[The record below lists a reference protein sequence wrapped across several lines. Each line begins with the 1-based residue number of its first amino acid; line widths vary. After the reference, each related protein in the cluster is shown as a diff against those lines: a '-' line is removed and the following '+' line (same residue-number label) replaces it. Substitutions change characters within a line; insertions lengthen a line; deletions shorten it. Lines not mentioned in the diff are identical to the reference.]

1 MHPRRSRS
9 RNRHFDAILATHA
22 SRATQ
27 GNSAINASP
36 VANKDPVIVDH
47 VQTHVS
53 HDMTG
58 PINARINGQNGR
70 SGQKERNVRNGR
82 KEQSAQSAPK
92 DPSALNGRNV
102 RTARPS
108 IPVSFQKK
116 PGSCSSA
123 SYAKKAWL

>member
-1 MHPRRSRS
+1 M
-9 RNRHFDAILATHA
+9 
-22 SRATQ
+22 
-27 GNSAINASP
+27 
-36 VANKDPVIVDH
+36 IVDH

-53 HDMTG
+53 HGMTG
-58 PINARINGQNGR
+58 PIHARINGLNGR

-123 SYAKKAWL
+123 SCAKKDWL